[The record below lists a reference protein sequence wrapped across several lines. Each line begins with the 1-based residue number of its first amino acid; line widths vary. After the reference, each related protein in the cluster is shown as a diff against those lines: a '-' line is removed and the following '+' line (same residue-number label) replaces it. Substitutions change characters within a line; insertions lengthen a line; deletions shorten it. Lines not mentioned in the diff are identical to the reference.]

1 MPNVRAT
8 ELARQILDDLR
19 GATYYADPKVLG
31 GLLKGT
37 QGTETDGERR
47 AVEVLRYLLH
57 QYAPQHAADKDIE
70 ALARTLES
78 SGIR

>member
-8 ELARQILDDLR
+8 ELASQMFDDLR
-19 GATYYADPKVLG
+19 AATYYADPKILG

-47 AVEVLRYLLH
+47 AVEVLRYPLR
-57 QYAPQHAADKDIE
+57 QYAPQ
-70 ALARTLES
+70 RS
-78 SGIR
+78 R